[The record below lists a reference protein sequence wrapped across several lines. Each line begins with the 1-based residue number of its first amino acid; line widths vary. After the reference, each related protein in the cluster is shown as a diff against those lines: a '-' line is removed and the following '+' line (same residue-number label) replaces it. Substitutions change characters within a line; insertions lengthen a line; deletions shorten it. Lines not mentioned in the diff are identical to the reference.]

1 MTDFEEIYATY
12 FDSVYQY
19 VLSLCRD
26 VHTAEE
32 VTQESF
38 CKAMTHLDRFD
49 GRCRLYV
56 WLCQIAKNTYL
67 THVRKQKRRAAPPE
81 DEPSHPGFEGELL
94 DSDSAWQLHRLLHD
108 LNEPYKE
115 VFSLRVFGELS
126 FSQIGQL
133 FGKSDSWARLIFYR
147 AKTEKLL
154 STENSELVLARK
166 RGDYLAVLLRMDSGG
181 CGVDILERD
190 SLFHSRWRCCGGV
203 VGFEAGQMTS
213 YNYSDPE
220 GNAILIFAGVMLP
233 KEAKWY
239 TFTNGGIV
247 YTCPIEGEG
256 FTDLFV
262 IAGGRGD
269 INSYPTLLDE
279 NMQPIA

>member
-147 AKTEKLL
+147 AKAEKLL
-154 STENSELVLARK
+154 SAENSELVLARK